1 MHILIFN
8 FLILQKILIRWFMPM
23 KYENIKKEAI
33 LSVLLSFITNGA
45 DIVDFF
51 GNVDEATLF
60 PNQALTTSILGI

>member
-1 MHILIFN
+1 
-8 FLILQKILIRWFMPM
+8 MPM

>member
-1 MHILIFN
+1 
-8 FLILQKILIRWFMPM
+8 MPM

-60 PNQALTTSILGI
+60 PNQALTTSILGKIICLFFI